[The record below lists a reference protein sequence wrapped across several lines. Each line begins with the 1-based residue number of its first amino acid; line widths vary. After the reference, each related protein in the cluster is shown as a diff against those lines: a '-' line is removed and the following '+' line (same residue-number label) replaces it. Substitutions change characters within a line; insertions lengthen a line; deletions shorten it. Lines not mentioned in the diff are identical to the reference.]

1 MWRHCKKHKHKEA
14 KFVTKQPMNHWRN
27 ERGNK
32 KYKNEYNIIQ
42 NLWDTAKAF
51 LSRKQSRI
59 NGHILRL
66 SLPRLNKKEIEN
78 INRWITSTEIETVI

>member
-1 MWRHCKKHKHKEA
+1 MWRHCEKHKHKEA

-32 KYKNEYNIIQ
+32 KYKNEYKMIQ

-51 LSRKQSRI
+51 LSRKKSRR
-59 NGHILRL
+59 NGHILRKTE
-66 SLPRLNKKEIEN
+66 SSKTEQER
-78 INRWITSTEIETVI
+78 NRKY